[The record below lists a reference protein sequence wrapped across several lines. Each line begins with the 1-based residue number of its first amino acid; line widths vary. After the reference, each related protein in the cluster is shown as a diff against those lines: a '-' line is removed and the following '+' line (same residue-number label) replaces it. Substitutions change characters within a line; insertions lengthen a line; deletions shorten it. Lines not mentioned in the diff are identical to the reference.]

1 MSRPHFKGTDPTSA
15 QQKKAAFSPLTHV
28 VQRIHHEPKALDPL
42 QVILRLFDIPMS
54 CMDVDAA
61 RRVEMPRR
69 RSRNE
74 RFGLGY
80 VRLAEKEL
88 AVQVGQVD
96 RVQVDLSS
104 AQGPP
109 SLA

>member
-1 MSRPHFKGTDPTSA
+1 MSRPHFKGGNPTSA
-15 QQKKAAFSPLTHV
+15 QQKAAFSPLTHV
-28 VQRIHHEPKALDPL
+28 VQRIHHESKALDPL

-54 CMDVDAA
+54 CMDVDPA

-69 RSRNE
+69 RGRNE

-80 VRLAEKEL
+80 VRLAEEEL

-104 AQGPP
+104 AQGLH
-109 SLA
+109 SSA